1 MRHLFAVEMLANLR
15 KMGYEFSDL
24 KDADIDDGGEEER
37 CLNKSQEQEGGSSDD
52 SNRTEQPKQ
61 EKVGWLEARLSVHSR
76 AYSIVFRSHL
86 HVITSARRLPPA
98 QLATASLPPIPSR
111 RGRQCSRMLCRRRA
125 ARRSRRR
132 GTAERRST
140 STSRRDDGPVCCLL
154 SDRLST
160 VLVEYRWNK
169 ARDRELLATSGLI
182 QHT

>member
-1 MRHLFAVEMLANLR
+1 
-15 KMGYEFSDL
+15 
-24 KDADIDDGGEEER
+24 
-37 CLNKSQEQEGGSSDD
+37 
-52 SNRTEQPKQ
+52 
-61 EKVGWLEARLSVHSR
+61 
-76 AYSIVFRSHL
+76 
-86 HVITSARRLPPA
+86 
-98 QLATASLPPIPSR
+98 
-111 RGRQCSRMLCRRRA
+111 MLCRRRA